1 MEAIQGVEREGVVKN
16 INKVREVAVL
26 AQTKEMTLPP
36 SCLTPET
43 DSPTGKK
50 DCAQHYKNE
59 DGRLKLPRQQVQI
72 SVSEQRQKTDHR
84 HELWAE
90 DTGEP
95 TRSYE

>member
-1 MEAIQGVEREGVVKN
+1 METIQGVEREGVVQN
-16 INKVREVAVL
+16 INKVRKITVL

-36 SCLTPET
+36 SCLTPEA

-50 DCAQHYKNE
+50 DCAQHHQNE
-59 DGRLKLPRQQVQI
+59 DGRLELPRQQVQI
-72 SVSEQRQKTDHR
+72 SVSEQRQKTDHG
-84 HELWAE
+84 HELRAE